1 MKKFILFIFLTTF
14 VCVVSGYA
22 RKGFDREIQST
33 LFVPKGT
40 WASGLSFSYME
51 MESNNYNFL
60 ILDEVI
66 GEGYTF
72 KISPHVSY
80 FFKDNISAGFRAE
93 YQRTYGDIGNINLD
107 LGDDLSLAIKNYG
120 YVSHGISA
128 TGFIRTYMS
137 LGKSKIFGFF
147 NELSLTYGYSQGKTV
162 SGTGT
167 SFTGTYQTMNQMQI
181 GATPGLTAFVTNNL
195 AVEVSVD
202 ILGLDFQWI
211 NQKTNQVETGT
222 FRNSSAD
229 FKIDIFSINIGLCTY
244 F

>member
-1 MKKFILFIFLTTF
+1 MRKFIIFFLTIF
-14 VCVVSGYA
+14 ACVANSYA
-22 RKGFDREIQST
+22 RKGFDREIKNS

-40 WASGLSFSYME
+40 WASGLSFSYLE
-51 MESNNYNFL
+51 MEGDNYKFI
-60 ILDEVI
+60 ILDDVL

-80 FFKDNISAGFRAE
+80 FFKNNISAGFRAV
-93 YQRTYGDIGNINLD
+93 YQRTYVDVNNINID
-107 LGDDLSLAIKNYG
+107 LGDDLNFEIKDYS
-120 YVSHGISA
+120 YIDHGISA
-128 TGFIRTYMS
+128 TGFIRTYMG

-162 SGTGT
+162 SGTGE
-167 SFTGTYQTMNQMQI
+167 SLTGTYQTTNKFQI

-202 ILGLDFQWI
+202 VLGLNFQWI
-211 NQKTNQVETGT
+211 DQKTNQVESGS
-222 FRNSSAD
+222 FRKSSAN